1 MSTPVVLLAERN
13 PELRRRLFTQ
23 LLCQGYDV
31 IDAPTTVEV
40 LRAVRHRRGVDLFLM
55 DVSLDTPGDGV
66 ELARF
71 LRHCE
76 YRPRVI
82 LLAGKEPQCW
92 ATDAYAAGV
101 TAYFVSP
108 FSCDDIIVCVN
119 KACASSSSDETQ
131 TAARVLGFPSPS
143 PN

>member
-1 MSTPVVLLAERN
+1 MSTPVVLLAARN

-40 LRAVRHRRGVDLFLM
+40 LRAVRHRRGVDLFIM

-71 LRHCE
+71 FRHCE
-76 YRPRVI
+76 RRPRVI

-101 TAYFVSP
+101 TAYFAHP
-108 FSCDDIIVCVN
+108 FSCDDILVCVH
-119 KACASSSSDETQ
+119 KVCSLSSSDMTQ
-131 TAARVLGFPSPS
+131 NTARVLGSSSPS